1 MKSGSLQLSPLR
13 FAALAD
19 MPEQPW
25 RNGAGRTRELLAWP
39 QAQDWHIRIS
49 VADIERDA
57 PFSVFAGIDRWFAV
71 ISGRGVRLSDAAAT
85 VVLREGAA
93 PWRFD
98 GERAPTC
105 SLLEG
110 PTRDLNLML
119 RRERMRGRLEVAYS
133 GLAWVSDAPFRALFS
148 VAPVTLSCGS
158 AAHPVPAM
166 TLAWTDDAV
175 PNERWVIEPAQ
186 AARGP
191 AWWIEA
197 TPHAAHRP

>member
-1 MKSGSLQLSPLR
+1 MSTQTKSQLR
-13 FAALAD
+13 FASFAD
-19 MPEQPW
+19 MPDQPW

-39 QAQDWHIRIS
+39 QAQDWRVRVS

-71 ISGRGVRLSDAAAT
+71 IRGRGVRLSDAAAT
-85 VVLREGAA
+85 VVVREGTA

-119 RRERMRGRLEVAYS
+119 RRDSMRGRLDAARA
-133 GLAWVSDAPFRALFS
+133 GLAWVSDAPFRALFT
-148 VAPVTLSCGS
+148 AEPVSLSCGGTV
-158 AAHPVPAM
+158 HPVPGM
-166 TLAWTDDAV
+166 TLAWADDAAAH
-175 PNERWVIEPAQ
+175 ERWVIESAGSQP
-186 AARGP
+186 GP

-197 TPHAAHRP
+197 APHGAHRP